1 VIAPAFTAG
10 HASGYE
16 VALGGQTAVM
26 RRGSRVVLVTAGL
39 YVFSTLSMRAGMRGS
54 SHSWGASL
62 LISAVIVPL
71 VVTWVL
77 VQRRMGWGENRS
89 RR

>member
-1 VIAPAFTAG
+1 
-10 HASGYE
+10 
-16 VALGGQTAVM
+16 M

-62 LISAVIVPL
+62 LVSAVIVPL
-71 VVTWVL
+71 VVIWVL